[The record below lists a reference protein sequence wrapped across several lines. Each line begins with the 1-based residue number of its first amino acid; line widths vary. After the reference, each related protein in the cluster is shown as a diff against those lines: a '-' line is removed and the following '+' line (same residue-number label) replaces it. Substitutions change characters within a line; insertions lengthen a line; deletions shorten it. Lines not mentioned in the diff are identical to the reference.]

1 MESIVIRHSI
11 DIANQIPTDLKSPPI
26 FPAELAV
33 VFSNLLTNAAKAAGE
48 GGRIRATGSTG
59 ADGEAVVRLENTGVE
74 VDMADSE
81 RWFRPFQS
89 TTVDTDPVLGR
100 GMGMGLPITRNLLEE
115 YGATILFVKPSRGYS
130 NAIEIRLP
138 T

>member
-1 MESIVIRHSI
+1 M
-11 DIANQIPTDLKSPPI
+11 

-33 VFSNLLTNAAKAAGE
+33 ILSNMLTNAVKAAGD
-48 GGRIRATGSTG
+48 GGRIRVVGSKG
-59 ADGEAVVRLENTGVE
+59 ADDEAVVRMDNTGAE
-74 VDMADSE
+74 VDLADSE

-89 TTVDTDPVLGR
+89 TTVETDPVLGQ

-115 YGATILFVKPSRGYS
+115 YGATIQFVKPSRGYS
-130 NAIEIRLP
+130 TAIEITLP